1 MSVLNT
7 LPAPVI
13 QMGLVEKIVEVQ
25 QNQPYVQQ
33 QVAQESARQA
43 LDAAK
48 SRVAGLDQ
56 SELGKKV
63 REKSEEQG
71 GGGQRHSRSHSR
83 KDETPAPE
91 DTQGFAAE
99 AEAEPPRTKPWSGYI
114 VNLKI

>member
-25 QNQPYVQQ
+25 QNQPHVHQ
-33 QVAQESARQA
+33 QVAQESAKQA
-43 LDAAK
+43 LNEAK

-63 REKSEEQG
+63 REKSEDQ
-71 GGGQRHSRSHSR
+71 GGGQRHSRSRSR
-83 KDETPAPE
+83 EGEPPAPE
-91 DTQGFAAE
+91 GTQEFTPE
-99 AEAEPPRTKPWSGYI
+99 AETETLRTKPWSGYI